1 MSAGARRG
9 MNHIFTKGVTGME
22 KSECAVI
29 FPDYVSAIT
38 DALYSAGYEAYAV
51 GGCVRD
57 SLLGCEPHDWDI
69 ASSATPS
76 ETLRVLSSQGI
87 DVRAGAGMKHGTV
100 TAVVRNERSVFACE
114 VTSFR
119 RDMGYTDMRR
129 PDSVEF
135 GASLEEDLSRRDF
148 TVNAIA
154 CGRRAGHAD
163 SGRVPDERISDG
175 RVSDGRVSDGLAL
188 TDPFGGKRDLERKI
202 LRCVGEPRLRFTEDP
217 LRILRGIRF
226 ASKLGFEIEEESA
239 RAMRELCATVGAV
252 SRERVCAELLG
263 ILEGDFAPRV
273 LSEYSDV
280 ISGALNITL
289 FPERCVHFSESRS
302 TGVRFVLY
310 FGKEAPAAARSLK
323 MSSDFIR
330 RVECIASADELTFPL
345 PRHRLKYL
353 MRTFPKYYREML
365 EYAGIIQGQRK
376 EYAESLAAADEILS
390 GGECYSLAGL
400 AVNGKDLADA
410 GFSGKALGRELD
422 RLLGLV
428 CSGALSNDRETLLD
442 ASLKSLAK
450 EKTDVLE

>member
-1 MSAGARRG
+1 
-9 MNHIFTKGVTGME
+9 ME

-38 DALYSAGYEAYAV
+38 DALYSAGYDVYAV

-69 ASSATPS
+69 ASSAPPS
-76 ETLRVLSSQGI
+76 EALRVLSSQGI

-100 TAVVRNERSVFACE
+100 TAVVRNERGVFACE

-163 SGRVPDERISDG
+163 SGRV
-175 RVSDGRVSDGLAL
+175 SDGRVSDGLAL
-188 TDPFGGKRDLERKI
+188 IDPFGGKRDLERKI

-239 RAMRELCATVGAV
+239 RAMRELCTTVGAV

-263 ILEGDFAPRV
+263 ILDGDFAPRV

-280 ISGALNITL
+280 ISGALNIPL

-323 MSSDFIR
+323 MSSDFLR
-330 RVECIASADELTFPL
+330 RVECIASADDLTFPL

-376 EYAESLAAADEILS
+376 KYAESLAAADEILS

-428 CSGALSNDRETLLD
+428 CSGELSNDREMLLD

>member
-1 MSAGARRG
+1 
-9 MNHIFTKGVTGME
+9 ME

-69 ASSATPS
+69 ASSAPPS
-76 ETLRVLSSQGI
+76 EALRVLSSQGI
-87 DVRAGAGMKHGTV
+87 DVRAGAGLKHGTV
-100 TAVVRNERSVFACE
+100 TAVVRNERGVFACE

-154 CGRRAGHAD
+154 CGRRAAD
-163 SGRVPDERISDG
+163 GCVPDGRVPDG
-175 RVSDGRVSDGLAL
+175 HVSDGLAL
-188 TDPFGGKRDLERKI
+188 TDPFGGKRDLEQKI

-239 RAMRELCATVGAV
+239 HAMRELCATVGAV
-252 SRERVCAELLG
+252 SRERVSAELLG
-263 ILEGDFAPRV
+263 ILEGDFAPHV

-280 ISGALNITL
+280 ISGALNIPL
-289 FPERCVHFSESRS
+289 SPERCVHFPESRS

-310 FGKEAPAAARSLK
+310 FGKEALSAVRSLK

-330 RVECIASADELTFPL
+330 RVECIASADTLTFPL

-400 AVNGKDLADA
+400 AVNGKDLSDA
-410 GFSGKALGRELD
+410 GFSGKALGRELE

-428 CSGALSNDRETLLD
+428 CSGELPNDRETLID

-450 EKTDVLE
+450 E

>member
-1 MSAGARRG
+1 
-9 MNHIFTKGVTGME
+9 ME

-38 DALYSAGYEAYAV
+38 NALYSAGYDAYAV

-69 ASSATPS
+69 ASSAPPS
-76 ETLRVLSSQGI
+76 EALRVLSSQGI

-100 TAVVRNERSVFACE
+100 TAVVRNERGVFACE

-135 GASLEEDLSRRDF
+135 SASLEEDLSRRDF

-163 SGRVPDERISDG
+163 SGRVPDE
-175 RVSDGRVSDGLAL
+175 LAL

-239 RAMRELCATVGAV
+239 RAMRELCTTVGAV

-302 TGVRFVLY
+302 TGVRFVFY

-323 MSSDFIR
+323 MSSDFLR
-330 RVECIASADELTFPL
+330 RVECIASADDLTFPL

-353 MRTFPKYYREML
+353 MRTVPKYFREML

-376 EYAESLAAADEILS
+376 EYAEALAAADDILS

-428 CSGALSNDRETLLD
+428 CSGELSNDRETLLD

>member
-1 MSAGARRG
+1 
-9 MNHIFTKGVTGME
+9 ME

-57 SLLGCEPHDWDI
+57 SLLRCEPHDWDI

-76 ETLRVLSSQGI
+76 EALRVLSSQGI
-87 DVRAGAGMKHGTV
+87 DVRAGAGLKHGTV
-100 TAVVRNERSVFACE
+100 TAVVRNERGIFACE

-163 SGRVPDERISDG
+163 GGRVSDGHVSDGHVSNGLASDG
-175 RVSDGRVSDGLAL
+175 RVSYGLAL

-239 RAMRELCATVGAV
+239 RAMRELCTTVGAV

-280 ISGALNITL
+280 ISGALNIPL

-400 AVNGKDLADA
+400 AVTGKDLADA
-410 GFSGKALGRELD
+410 GFSGKALGRELE

-428 CSGALSNDRETLLD
+428 CSGELSNDRETLLD

>member
-1 MSAGARRG
+1 
-9 MNHIFTKGVTGME
+9 ME

-69 ASSATPS
+69 ASSAPPS
-76 ETLRVLSSQGI
+76 EALRILSSQGI
-87 DVRAGAGMKHGTV
+87 DVRAGAGLKHGTV
-100 TAVVRNERSVFACE
+100 TAVVRNERGVFACE

-154 CGRRAGHAD
+154 CGRRAAD
-163 SGRVPDERISDG
+163 GCVPDGRVPDG
-175 RVSDGRVSDGLAL
+175 HVSDGLAL
-188 TDPFGGKRDLERKI
+188 TDPFGGKRDLEQKI

-239 RAMRELCATVGAV
+239 HAMRELCATVGAV
-252 SRERVCAELLG
+252 SRERVSAELLG
-263 ILEGDFAPRV
+263 ILEGDFAPHV

-280 ISGALNITL
+280 ISGALNIPL
-289 FPERCVHFSESRS
+289 SPERCVHFPESRS

-310 FGKEAPAAARSLK
+310 FGKEALSAVRSLK

-330 RVECIASADELTFPL
+330 RVECIASADALTFPL
-345 PRHRLKYL
+345 PRHLLKYL

-365 EYAGIIQGQRK
+365 EYEGIIQGQRK

-400 AVNGKDLADA
+400 AVNGKDLSDA
-410 GFSGKALGRELD
+410 GFSGKALGRELE

-428 CSGALSNDRETLLD
+428 CSGELPNDRETLID

-450 EKTDVLE
+450 E